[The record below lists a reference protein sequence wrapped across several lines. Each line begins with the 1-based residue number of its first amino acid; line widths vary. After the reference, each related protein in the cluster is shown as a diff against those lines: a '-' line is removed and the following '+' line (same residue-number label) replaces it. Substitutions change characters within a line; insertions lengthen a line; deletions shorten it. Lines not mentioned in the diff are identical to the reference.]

1 MKKTL
6 AAAGLALA
14 LLAGQALAQ
23 TSTAPRVADRVGA
36 PAGDSDQLAGGIPA
50 GLIFAG
56 VTVASFLVFSEA
68 TDDDSDSD

>member
-6 AAAGLALA
+6 AAAALGLALV
-14 LLAGQALAQ
+14 AGQALAQ
-23 TSTAPRVADRVGA
+23 TSTAPRVADRLGA
-36 PAGDSDQLAGGIPA
+36 SAGESDQLAGGIPA

-56 VTVASFLVFSEA
+56 VTVASFLIFSEA